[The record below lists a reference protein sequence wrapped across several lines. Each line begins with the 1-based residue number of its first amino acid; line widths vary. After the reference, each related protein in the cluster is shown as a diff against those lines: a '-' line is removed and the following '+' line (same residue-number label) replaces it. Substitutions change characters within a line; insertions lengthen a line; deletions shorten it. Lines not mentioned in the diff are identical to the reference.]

1 MNHLK
6 SRKLEIYPMSKK
18 QSHYIQMD
26 LIVIL
31 VAFIAISIYE
41 IDNALQLGQSDSDF
55 ALTQAI
61 YYTVGM
67 MMLSGMQVIDTE
79 IIYKASLYICLR
91 GWVIVFL
98 LSISPTSLARPANNA
113 KSWL

>member
-31 VAFIAISIYE
+31 VAFIAISILAIY
-41 IDNALQLGQSDSDF
+41 NAQQLGQYDSNF
-55 ALTQAI
+55 ALTQAV
-61 YYTVGM
+61 YDVVGI
-67 MMLSGMQVIDTE
+67 MMLIGMQVIDNE
-79 IIYKASLYICLR
+79 IIYKCRLYIYLL
-91 GWVIVFL
+91 GVLIVFL
-98 LSISPTSLARPANNA
+98 LTITTTSVARPVNNA
-113 KSWL
+113 NR